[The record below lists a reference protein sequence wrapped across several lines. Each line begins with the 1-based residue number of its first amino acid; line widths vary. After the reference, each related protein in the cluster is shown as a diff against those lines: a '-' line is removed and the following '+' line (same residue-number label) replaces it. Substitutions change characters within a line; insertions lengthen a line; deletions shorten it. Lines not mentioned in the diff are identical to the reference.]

1 MAARMMAG
9 LVADSFWQWHWN
21 FDVVTLRSYLEVAFH
36 FTDFFEGRKSMATQR
51 THQGACSQICC
62 GESLRALGQKVPLGD
77 RKTLALEP
85 SAKHK
90 WSCGSGVLV
99 LCSSKVMP

>member
-51 THQGACSQICC
+51 THR
-62 GESLRALGQKVPLGD
+62 E
-77 RKTLALEP
+77 LAP
-85 SAKHK
+85 RYAAGK
-90 WSCGSGVLV
+90 VLV
-99 LCSSKVMP
+99 PWGRKCHWETGRPWH